1 MSGPQG
7 QGRVEAGEQRGWL
20 SRVMGGSLVVEMLC
34 AHAPSAWSPQQ

>member
-7 QGRVEAGEQRGWL
+7 QGRVEAGEQHGWL
-20 SRVMGGSLVVEMLC
+20 SRVMGGSLVVEMLF